1 MVWIGWLAVSCSR
14 SDGPTPVPGEHS
26 ANVWIFEQ
34 MEEHYLYCDRFQ
46 TLTDTDYSLSSQAFF
61 TSLLSTHPEDNDGK
75 HPHPITG
82 RDYFYSYMSAGQST
96 RTIGSNV
103 FSYGLEVQ
111 LYEFDVDL
119 ALLRVL
125 YVAHGSVAEEAG
137 IRRGDWISEIGGEPV
152 TSANYRRVQNGG
164 GLTLTLGQRDYN
176 ASGQW
181 EWCAGSPRTLTLSS
195 ATWIENSPVYE
206 VAGPDQ
212 LGVPGVG
219 YLAYHEF
226 NSGPGGFSDKTFDN
240 ELKAAFATFKSQNVR
255 ELILDLRYNAGGYTE
270 CARLLGSLILPED
283 RLGEVFAINRYNAI
297 RQKAGQSP
305 QTEYFLRASEVAG
318 ANLNL
323 SRVWVIIGMHTAS
336 ASELLINALMPYMEV
351 VTVGSTSEGKNVG
364 MYEISSTQYGL
375 SLYPVTFQSYNSL
388 NESNYKNGF
397 TPQYPLD
404 ELFTTRASYAAM
416 KELGD
421 PQELLL
427 SYVLSFLQNS
437 TVEGSQTTGTR
448 SAVSSVSS
456 GGTVPRGVGIASS
469 IDDRPLKGM
478 LEPMPAGF

>member
-1 MVWIGWLAVSCSR
+1 M
-14 SDGPTPVPGEHS
+14 
-26 ANVWIFEQ
+26 
-34 MEEHYLYCDRFQ
+34 
-46 TLTDTDYSLSSQAFF
+46 
-61 TSLLSTHPEDNDGK
+61 
-75 HPHPITG
+75 
-82 RDYFYSYMSAGQST
+82 
-96 RTIGSNV
+96 
-103 FSYGLEVQ
+103 
-111 LYEFDVDL
+111 
-119 ALLRVL
+119 
-125 YVAHGSVAEEAG
+125 
-137 IRRGDWISEIGGEPV
+137 
-152 TSANYRRVQNGG
+152 
-164 GLTLTLGQRDYN
+164 
-176 ASGQW
+176 
-181 EWCAGSPRTLTLSS
+181 
-195 ATWIENSPVYE
+195 
-206 VAGPDQ
+206 
-212 LGVPGVG
+212 
-219 YLAYHEF
+219 
-226 NSGPGGFSDKTFDN
+226 
-240 ELKAAFATFKSQNVR
+240 
-255 ELILDLRYNAGGYTE
+255 
-270 CARLLGSLILPED
+270 LGSLILPED